1 MRLSVL
7 FVVLLTVINCRV
19 CGIVEYEWICS
30 SSVPSQFSQVLPLH
44 NPLQHFPTWEDTAV
58 FFFEYMI
65 SRGFFFSLIMPSTSA
80 DWAMLYKCSSDPCT
94 RRFPRRHG
102 TYLVGQEWEGALGTF
117 VYLEKTCLSRY
128 IVIETPAAFY
138 LPDPMSFVYR

>member
-1 MRLSVL
+1 
-7 FVVLLTVINCRV
+7 
-19 CGIVEYEWICS
+19 
-30 SSVPSQFSQVLPLH
+30 
-44 NPLQHFPTWEDTAV
+44 
-58 FFFEYMI
+58 
-65 SRGFFFSLIMPSTSA
+65 
-80 DWAMLYKCSSDPCT
+80 MLYKCSSDPCT

-138 LPDPMSFVYR
+138 LPRSYVLRVQVVSSLLDGELKDDFAADTR